1 MKAFVVIFEE
11 LVPISGGGTPRTFN
25 IVRALAER
33 GHEVYVVASFGVSE
47 AEAQRELG
55 AAGVL
60 SLAGVSR
67 MDPGKMRKYALTY
80 PLNIL
85 RVAAYVARLAPD
97 LVITHNTA
105 AGFAALLGRL
115 LRPRTVAVCDLTDLL
130 FEYLDD
136 YQGGWLRLAAAGGR
150 WMERTSVRR
159 SDRIITISG
168 AMRDILV
175 DGYGADPAR
184 LDIVHDGVDT
194 GIFCPQDGADLR
206 AAHAPDA
213 DHVLIFHG
221 VIDPQ
226 DGPELLV
233 EAAPAIL
240 AEHPRTRFWMVGD
253 GTAVP
258 GLKAAAESAGLAEHF
273 YFSGWVRQADVA
285 RYISASDLGLV
296 ILPDV
301 LSARGRVTLK
311 EFEYWACGV
320 PAILPRLPAL
330 QEVVGDEA
338 ASLFYTPGDAG
349 DFAAKVN
356 RMLADDEARRQMGR
370 RGQQRVMEQFEWR
383 ALAGEIAR
391 LCEGYVAEKGGSDG

>member
-1 MKAFVVIFEE
+1 LKALVVIFEE
-11 LVPISGGGTPRTFN
+11 LVPISGGGTPRTAS
-25 IVRALAER
+25 IIRSLAER
-33 GHEVYVVASFGVSE
+33 GHEVYVAASFGVSR
-47 AEAQRELG
+47 AQALQELG
-55 AAGVL
+55 ASGLLAL
-60 SLAGVSR
+60 SGVSR

-85 RVAAYVARLAPD
+85 RTAAYAWRLGPD
-97 LVITHNTA
+97 VVLSHNTA

-115 LRPRTVAVCDLTDLL
+115 FRRRTTTVLDLTDLL

-136 YQGGWLRLAAAGGR
+136 YRGRWLRLAATAGR

-159 SDRIITISG
+159 SQRIITISG
-168 AMRDILV
+168 AMREILV
-175 DGYGADPAR
+175 RDYGARPER
-184 LDIVHDGVDT
+184 IDIVHDGVDT
-194 GIFCPQDGADLR
+194 RIFHRQEAGGLR
-206 AAHAPDA
+206 AARAPDA

-240 AEHPRTRFWMVGD
+240 ARHPRTTFWMVGD

-258 GLKAAAESAGLAEHF
+258 GLKARVQAAGLAARF
-273 YFSGWVRQADVA
+273 FFSGWVPQAEVA

-338 ASLFYTPGDAG
+338 ASLFYTAGDAT
-349 DFAAKVN
+349 DLADKVN
-356 RMLADDEARRQMGR
+356 LLLADSERRQQMGR
-370 RGQQRVMEQFEWR
+370 SGQQRVADSFEWR
-383 ALAGEIAR
+383 ALTAEIAR
-391 LCEGYVAEKGGSDG
+391 LCEQYQHSAA

>member
-1 MKAFVVIFEE
+1 MKAIVVIFEQ
-11 LVPISGGGTPRTFN
+11 LVPISGGGTPRTFH
-25 IVRALAER
+25 IVRALAGR
-33 GHEVYVVASFGVSE
+33 GHQVYVAANFAVEKEDAV
-47 AEAQRELG
+47 RDLG

-60 SLAGVSR
+60 PLVGVSR
-67 MDPGKMRKYALTY
+67 MDPGKMRKYALAY

-85 RVAAYVARLAPD
+85 RVALHAWRLGPD
-97 LVITHNTA
+97 LILTHNTA

-136 YQGGWLRLAAAGGR
+136 YRGRWLRPAASVGR
-150 WMERTSVRR
+150 WMERTTVRR
-159 SDRIITISG
+159 SDRIITISA

-175 DGYGADPAR
+175 RTYGAGSDR
-184 LDIVHDGVDT
+184 VDIVHDGVDT
-194 GIFCPQDGADLR
+194 HLFHRQEAADLR
-206 AAHAPDA
+206 EKYAPGA

-226 DGPELLV
+226 DGPELLI

-240 AEHPRTRFWMVGD
+240 EQHLRTFFWLVGD

-258 GLKAAAESAGLAEHF
+258 NLKARAAAAGLADRF

-320 PAILPRLPAL
+320 PAVLPRLPAL
-330 QEVVGDEA
+330 QEVVGDEE
-338 ASLFYTPGDAG
+338 ASLFYTPGN
-349 DFAAKVN
+349 AADLAARVN
-356 RMLADDEARRQMGR
+356 ELLRDDARRREMGR
-370 RGQQRVMEQFEWR
+370 IGRQRVAERFEWR
-383 ALAGEIAR
+383 ALSGEIAR
-391 LCEGYVAEKGGSDG
+391 LCEDYIRSGG